1 MGGDGAGKG
10 GAGDGRMGQ
19 WWEGGWGAGVMVIRL
34 DHFLSVLHRL
44 FII

>member
-1 MGGDGAGKG
+1 MGQGRDGKG
-10 GAGDGRMGQ
+10 GVDT
-19 WWEGGWGAGVMVIRL
+19 GVMVIRL